1 MKQCQK
7 TQMDPWI
14 ITPSEVIQIE
24 KNKYD
29 VIYM

>member
-1 MKQCQK
+1 MPKN
-7 TQMDPWI
+7 TDGDPWI
-14 ITPSEVIQIE
+14 IIPSEVSQIE